1 MATTPNLETH
11 QNIFEKREITI
22 MIKIIFIILIIL
34 IIVLIWLVPVITKY
48 KRSKIGRQNFPT
60 YWLNILEKNVYLYRI
75 LPHYLRQKLHR
86 YILVFLAEKQFI
98 GCGGLDITTEIKITI
113 AAQACLL
120 LLSNRSNYY
129 PYLDSILVYP
139 SIFVVKRNQPF
150 EEYYLEEKQILSGES
165 WGKHGLIVLAWDQ
178 VQNEAKNHHH
188 GHNVV
193 IHEFAHQLD
202 REDGSI
208 NGVPK
213 LKTNA
218 EYQAWAEVFSQAY
231 QQLCNDLERGNKSV
245 INAYGA
251 TNTAEFF
258 AVASET
264 YFTKPQALKNKYPQL
279 YEQLKNYYQVEIL
292 NYE

>member
-1 MATTPNLETH
+1 MIAFGHEQLT
-11 QNIFEKREITI
+11 R
-22 MIKIIFIILIIL
+22 MIKILFVILIIL
-34 IIVLIWLVPVITKY
+34 TIVLIWLAPAITNY
-48 KRSKIGRQNFPT
+48 KRNKIGHQPFPL
-60 YWLNILEKNVYLYRI
+60 YWINILENNVYLYRI
-75 LPHYLRQKLHR
+75 LTHSVRRKLHQ
-86 YILVFLAEKQFI
+86 YILVFLAEKLFI
-98 GCGGLDITTEIKITI
+98 GCGGLEVTTEIKITI

-165 WGKHGLIVLAWDQ
+165 WGKYGFIVLAWDR
-178 VQNEAKNHHH
+178 VQNEAKNYYP

-202 REDGSI
+202 REDVSI

-213 LKTNA
+213 LKSNS
-218 EYQAWAEVFSQAY
+218 EYQAWAEVFTQAY
-231 QQLCNDLERGNKSV
+231 QQLCNDLETGKKSV
-245 INAYGA
+245 INSYGA

-264 YFTKPQALKNKYPQL
+264 YFTKPQALKKKYPQL
-279 YEQLKNYYQVEIL
+279 YEQLKNYYQIEIL
-292 NYE
+292 TVD